1 VQRREGGGGKNP
13 SPVHGT
19 TPRKEKP
26 NPAHVTR
33 TQLRKGSVVHES
45 GTPYCELGYLG
56 FFAGLGRTGFTG
68 LTPVIARVHIILLES
83 MQFNVKSQ
91 NQETLSYI

>member
-1 VQRREGGGGKNP
+1 MPIPQSSVLVQTLSSYCIE
-13 SPVHGT
+13 
-19 TPRKEKP
+19 
-26 NPAHVTR
+26 
-33 TQLRKGSVVHES
+33 GSVVHES

-56 FFAGLGRTGFTG
+56 FFADLGRTGFTG

>member
-1 VQRREGGGGKNP
+1 MAGWSCLFAVEN
-13 SPVHGT
+13 
-19 TPRKEKP
+19 
-26 NPAHVTR
+26 
-33 TQLRKGSVVHES
+33 SVVHES

-56 FFAGLGRTGFTG
+56 FFADLGRTGFTG